1 MEDYEKTKGQ
11 FEHYP
16 DTNRSGRRDSK
27 TVLESIPVLIDNIS
41 KSGSEDSKRVL
52 REARWRCLMEQSPL
66 PIEILDT
73 KGYIIEFNESWKRL
87 WRMTDSEAIDTLNKY
102 NMLEDTQIKD
112 LGIMDEVRKAFKGER
127 VILPPIQYDSAVT
140 SNEFDIELEEGYLSP
155 WFQCHLFPIKNTAGE
170 LVQVVNTY
178 VDITD
183 LKKAEKKAE
192 DRKNML
198 ARLSRASKMG
208 QLAGSI
214 SHELNQPLTGI
225 LSNAQAAQMM
235 ISGTQVSKEEIN
247 DILIDIVSDAKR
259 AGDVI
264 RNLRELYKNNS
275 TTTTP
280 TEITSVVEET
290 LKLFQS
296 DLILNN
302 IEIQISKDSD
312 LPMVC
317 INRIQIQQVMVNLI
331 NNSIEAML
339 NFDCPKRSIRINFE
353 LGRNKVITSISDS
366 GPGIPED
373 NLKDIFQPMVTWKKN
388 GTGMGLSIS
397 NSIIESHG
405 GKMWAKNCEDG
416 GALVRFSIPTCTQ

>member
-1 MEDYEKTKGQ
+1 MTLLCGTE
-11 FEHYP
+11 
-16 DTNRSGRRDSK
+16 GR
-27 TVLESIPVLIDNIS
+27 IP
-41 KSGSEDSKRVL
+41 
-52 REARWRCLMEQSPL
+52 ARL
-66 PIEILDT
+66 
-73 KGYIIEFNESWKRL
+73 
-87 WRMTDSEAIDTLNKY
+87 
-102 NMLEDTQIKD
+102 
-112 LGIMDEVRKAFKGER
+112 
-127 VILPPIQYDSAVT
+127 
-140 SNEFDIELEEGYLSP
+140 
-155 WFQCHLFPIKNTAGE
+155 HGE

-353 LGRNKVITSISDS
+353 LGRNEVITSISDS

-397 NSIIESHG
+397 NSIIESQG